1 MGSKVWNHK
10 IYTFYKVA
18 FVLVAS
24 VRLDFFLKILSMSA
38 VAWDL
43 KILQACLR
51 VSSEGMWQ
59 LELVSKLNLI
69 YETLWTEQ
77 EVGGSLLHLMLAMH
91 ALMPVHSP
99 LVWCVYKIAHATS
112 VYDIYGLE
120 HWKEENETKSKNID
134 WIVDHFSLTFA
145 NLTLAWMLC
154 FDVWLQSKG
163 KILSFEW
170 IMQSFGI
177 YQTFPGIPLRITA
190 KQLK

>member
-1 MGSKVWNHK
+1 M
-10 IYTFYKVA
+10 
-18 FVLVAS
+18 VAS
-24 VRLDFFLKILSMSA
+24 VRLDLLSFFLKILSMSA

-99 LVWCVYKIAHATS
+99 LVWCVYKIARATS

-120 HWKEENETKSKNID
+120 HWKEANETKSKNIRLNS
-134 WIVDHFSLTFA
+134 WSFFFNLCEPYVSLNVVLPCMTSEQGENSKLGVNTAIVWHIS
-145 NLTLAWMLC
+145 N
-154 FDVWLQSKG
+154 
-163 KILSFEW
+163 
-170 IMQSFGI
+170 
-177 YQTFPGIPLRITA
+177 FPGYPS
-190 KQLK
+190 